1 MAGLDFSQGHHPD
14 AQRNLFLFIC
24 ISSPWPRYPRWEACQ
39 VNSSGCPQEVPSQW
53 ECPRPDE
60 DCSATCNTPQGL
72 RGPEKASGP
81 GSQGIAQPLSEL
93 GQADSSSHL
102 VFLINRT
109 KELYQMGVH
118 FISSQFRFSFLAHS
132 RDSFLPPLSLWV
144 DSEALLPILLTYRFI
159 YTRCWVSTRVGA
171 VVRLGKKS
179 LASWDSQF
187 VPTGKNA

>member
-24 ISSPWPRYPRWEACQ
+24 ISSPWPRYPAGRHAR
-39 VNSSGCPQEVPSQW
+39 STAADALREVTSQW
-53 ECPRPDE
+53 ECPRPGE
-60 DCSATCNTPQGL
+60 DCSATCNALQGL
-72 RGPEKASGP
+72 RGLEKTSGP
-81 GSQGIAQPLSEL
+81 GSQGITQPLSEL
-93 GQADSSSHL
+93 GQEDPSSRL

-109 KELYQMGVH
+109 KELYQMGAH

-132 RDSFLPPLSLWV
+132 HDSFLPPLSLWV

-171 VVRLGKKS
+171 VV
-179 LASWDSQF
+179 
-187 VPTGKNA
+187 